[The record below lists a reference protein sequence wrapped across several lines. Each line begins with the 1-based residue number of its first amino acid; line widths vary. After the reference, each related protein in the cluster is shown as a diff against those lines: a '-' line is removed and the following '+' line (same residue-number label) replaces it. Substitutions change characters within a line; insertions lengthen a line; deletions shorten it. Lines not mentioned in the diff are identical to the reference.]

1 MSLTGW
7 RFGLAVS
14 VNFVLGAL
22 MSVGIGAYAPSMV
35 LLALLGLHPL
45 GAFPIMMGTCGLVQ
59 PAASLRFFKTGRFAF
74 GPALGLSFGGIGG
87 VLVAI
92 LFFVQKLSL
101 VALRWLVI
109 VVVTYAALSMLRSAL
124 RGRVGGV
131 ATPAT

>member
-1 MSLTGW
+1 
-7 RFGLAVS
+7 
-14 VNFVLGAL
+14 
-22 MSVGIGAYAPSMV
+22 
-35 LLALLGLHPL
+35 
-45 GAFPIMMGTCGLVQ
+45 
-59 PAASLRFFKTGRFAF
+59 
-74 GPALGLSFGGIGG
+74 